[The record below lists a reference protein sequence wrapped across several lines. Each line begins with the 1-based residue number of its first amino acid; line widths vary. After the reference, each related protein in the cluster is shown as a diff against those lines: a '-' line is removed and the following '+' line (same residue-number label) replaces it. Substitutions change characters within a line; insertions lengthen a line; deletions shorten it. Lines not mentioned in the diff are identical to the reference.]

1 MESSPDAGDRRP
13 GSCEPRRQAAAP
25 ATRCQS
31 RHGTPDPA
39 AHAVLLTFF
48 DIETA
53 HGQSTVELQAGDFPS
68 LGLTAD
74 LLVVSAFERSYAPV
88 PGTLIGRLHEAYGL
102 QLKALPIALDLR
114 SSPLKCWVSAELDW
128 PDESNQ
134 LSRFRRIAVIE
145 GLMEWSDADD
155 LLPWPPFNRLFSLL
169 ALLPMRQIACATVA
183 SPLLGSG
190 NQGLDVVAHYPELLN
205 AYHQAFRHV
214 PELERLILF
223 DKTDTHLQVLG
234 EAIDAALERP
244 APQSMRLRLPGDS
257 PAISGL
263 HDLLSSR
270 TSPFTKRSLHVAQ
283 DIRELLTLL
292 GSDEV
297 SLVSLGN
304 HGRRVVEQLVL
315 QSLSDEEVSEKLTLY
330 KAIRRLQQRGV
341 HPWVIQCL
349 HQVRCFGNWMGHPPR
364 GGQVMP
370 VELHDVLAMLSSL
383 QRVLQ
388 AYPWLKP

>member
-1 MESSPDAGDRRP
+1 M
-13 GSCEPRRQAAAP
+13 
-25 ATRCQS
+25 
-31 RHGTPDPA
+31 
-39 AHAVLLTFF
+39 LLNFF

-53 HGQSTVELQAGDFPS
+53 HGRSTVELQAGDFPS
-68 LGLTAD
+68 LGLTTD
-74 LLVVSAFERSYAPV
+74 LLVVSAFERCYDPA

-102 QLKALPIALDLR
+102 QLKALPVALDLR

-128 PDESNQ
+128 PDEPNQ

-145 GLMEWSDADD
+145 GLMEWSDEDD

-169 ALLPMRQIACATVA
+169 ALLPMRQIPCATVA

-190 NQGLDVVAHYPELLN
+190 NQGLDVIAHYPDLLD

-223 DKTDTHLQVLG
+223 DKTEEHLQVLG

-244 APQSMRLRLPGDS
+244 DPQTLRLRLPADS
-257 PAISGL
+257 PAIGGL
-263 HDLLSSR
+263 HDLLNSR
-270 TSPFTKRSLHVAQ
+270 NSPFTRPSSLAAQ
-283 DIRELLTLL
+283 DIRELLNLL
-292 GSDEV
+292 KGPEV

-315 QSLSDEEVSEKLTLY
+315 QSLSDECSSEKLKLF
-330 KAIRRLQQRGV
+330 KGIVRLQQRGV

-364 GGQVMP
+364 GGRAMP

-383 QRVLQ
+383 QRALQ
-388 AYPWLKP
+388 EYPWLRP

>member
-1 MESSPDAGDRRP
+1 MRITPP
-13 GSCEPRRQAAAP
+13 KAAA
-25 ATRCQS
+25 ASRCQS
-31 RHGTPDPA
+31 HYGISGPA

-53 HGQSTVELQAGDFPS
+53 HGRSTVELQAGDFPS

-74 LLVVSAFERSYAPV
+74 LLVVSAFERCYAPV

-128 PDESNQ
+128 PDQPNQ

-145 GLMEWSDADD
+145 GLMEWSDEDD

-190 NQGLDVVAHYPELLN
+190 NQGLDVVAHYPDLLN

-223 DKTDTHLQVLG
+223 DKTDAHLQVLG

-244 APQSMRLRLPGDS
+244 APQAMRLRLPGDS
-257 PAISGL
+257 PAVSGL
-263 HDLLSSR
+263 QDLLSSR
-270 TSPFTKRSLHVAQ
+270 SSPFTRPSSQAAQ
-283 DIRELLTLL
+283 DIRELLMLL
-292 GSDEV
+292 RSEEA
-297 SLVSLGN
+297 SLVALGN
-304 HGRRVVEQLVL
+304 HSRRVVEQLVL
-315 QSLSDEEVSEKLTLY
+315 QSLSDEASSEKLTLY
-330 KAIRRLQQRGV
+330 NGIRRLQQRGV

-364 GGQVMP
+364 GGDVMP
-370 VELHDVLAMLSSL
+370 VELYDVLAMLSSL

-388 AYPWLKP
+388 AYPWLKA